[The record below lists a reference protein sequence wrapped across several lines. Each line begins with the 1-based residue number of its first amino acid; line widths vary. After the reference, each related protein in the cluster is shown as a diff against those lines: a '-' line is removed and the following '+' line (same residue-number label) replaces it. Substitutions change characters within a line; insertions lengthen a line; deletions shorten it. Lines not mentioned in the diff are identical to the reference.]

1 MGKGESLTILDVGH
15 GNAAVLYGP
24 KDVILIDA
32 GPGGPFVLEVFE
44 ERGITHISTVIIS
57 HADADHVR
65 GLIALLASNNVEI
78 DEIRI
83 NSDASKDTDL
93 WRSLAYEVDD
103 HERRGTLKSK
113 TSLTDQDDIQFDSPD
128 VRVEVVAPRTRLVLL
143 GAGNRDATGAPIESN
158 TMSAVIRIHVADKP
172 TILLT
177 GDLDRV
183 GLDHLLDAGR
193 DMAAPILVFPHHG
206 GRVGT
211 NSEAVDNSEF
221 AAKLLSK
228 VQPTDVLFSLGRG
241 VHANPRPEM
250 VAAVRALGSQVR
262 VACTQLSEHCA
273 AEEPSIEPTHLLS
286 TAARGRESRRCCAG
300 SMIVDLDGSIN
311 LSPAAQSHR
320 DFIQDWAPTAMC
332 RQQADI

>member
-143 GAGNRDATGAPIESN
+143 GAGNRD
-158 TMSAVIRIHVADKP
+158 
-172 TILLT
+172 
-177 GDLDRV
+177 
-183 GLDHLLDAGR
+183 
-193 DMAAPILVFPHHG
+193 
-206 GRVGT
+206 
-211 NSEAVDNSEF
+211 
-221 AAKLLSK
+221 
-228 VQPTDVLFSLGRG
+228 
-241 VHANPRPEM
+241 
-250 VAAVRALGSQVR
+250 
-262 VACTQLSEHCA
+262 
-273 AEEPSIEPTHLLS
+273 
-286 TAARGRESRRCCAG
+286 
-300 SMIVDLDGSIN
+300 
-311 LSPAAQSHR
+311 
-320 DFIQDWAPTAMC
+320 
-332 RQQADI
+332 